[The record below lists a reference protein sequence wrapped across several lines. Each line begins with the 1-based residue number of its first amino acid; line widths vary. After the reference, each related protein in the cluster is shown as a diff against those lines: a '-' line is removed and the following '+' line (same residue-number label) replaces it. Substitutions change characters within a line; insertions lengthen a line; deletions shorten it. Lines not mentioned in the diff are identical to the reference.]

1 MGAEDPDLTL
11 PWVCVS
17 AEPGGEGSLAVG
29 MELNPERGALGTV
42 PEEQRIFT
50 Q

>member
-1 MGAEDPDLTL
+1 MGAEDPGLTL

-17 AEPGGEGSLAVG
+17 AEPGGEGSFTVG

-42 PEEQRIFT
+42 PEEQQIIT